1 MIFMFIRRIINKL
14 LINFKVV
21 NNKLAY
27 KTLFEKFSAQ
37 MDFFLQ
43 DFIQLTGLFDKDMKM
58 KNLLRITANKRGSNQ
73 KKNGA
78 TKTTRKLL
86 KHKLWVEGRT

>member
-1 MIFMFIRRIINKL
+1 MIFMFIRSIINKL

-58 KNLLRITANKRGSNQ
+58 KKLLRITTNKRGSNQ
-73 KKNGA
+73 KK
-78 TKTTRKLL
+78 TRLL
-86 KHKLWVEGRT
+86 KQQENY